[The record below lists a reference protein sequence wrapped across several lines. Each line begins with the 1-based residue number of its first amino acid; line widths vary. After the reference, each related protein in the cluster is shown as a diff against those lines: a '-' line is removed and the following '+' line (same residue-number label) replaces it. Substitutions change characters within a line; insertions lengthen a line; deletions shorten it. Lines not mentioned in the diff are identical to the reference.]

1 MKRSI
6 SECPRFRET
15 GLKDS
20 GGSPVVDC
28 AICAFGKARGAI
40 CTFPKVDHRWDEEA
54 KEVDEILGNLFK

>member
-6 SECPRFRET
+6 SKCPRFSSSELLDEN
-15 GLKDS
+15 GI
-20 GGSPVVDC
+20 PIVNC
-28 AICAFGKARGAI
+28 AICAFGKARGAA